1 MNYAAESDME
11 NNKAGRPGT
20 AKLRVADKVIS
31 KLKSTRFALQFLQE
45 SGLDVLNKFISKLP
59 DGSWPLSSVR
69 HSILKLIYT
78 LPVTVE
84 QIRSS
89 QLGRTLGVLQTSPK
103 EFLEN
108 KKLIQTIKDK
118 WSRVLC
124 DIEVEYARLEQCE
137 RALGLPLAM
146 RGDDELLGKRR
157 EEEEETQDGLSYS
170 IARPARMGYGFSVR
184 PASVYDSRAAER
196 GRNEQRAELDKYL
209 MRIRRSDKRA

>member
-31 KLKSTRFALQFLQE
+31 KLKSPRFATQFLQDG
-45 SGLDVLNKFISKLP
+45 GLDVLSKFMSKLP
-59 DGSWPLSSVR
+59 DGSWPLSSLR

-89 QLGRTLGVLQTSPK
+89 QLGRTLGMLQTSPK
-103 EFLEN
+103 EFTEN

-137 RALGLPLAM
+137 RSLGLPLPM
-146 RGDDELLGKRR
+146 REDEMLGKRR
-157 EEEEETQDGLSYS
+157 EDEEEPQDGLSYGV
-170 IARPARMGYGFSVR
+170 ARPTRMGYGFSVR
-184 PASVYDSRAAER
+184 PASVYDSRAADR
-196 GRNEQRAELDKYL
+196 GRSEQQAELDKYL
-209 MRIRRSDKRA
+209 MRIRRSAKRA

>member
-20 AKLRVADKVIS
+20 AKMRVADKVIT
-31 KLKSTRFALQFLQE
+31 KLKSTRFAQQFLQDG
-45 SGLDVLNKFISKLP
+45 GLDVLSKFMTKLP

-69 HSILKLIYT
+69 HSILKLIHT

-89 QLGRTLGVLQTSPK
+89 QLGRTLGMLQVSPK
-103 EFLEN
+103 EFGEN
-108 KKLIQTIKDK
+108 KKLIQAIKDK

-137 RALGLPLAM
+137 RTLGLPLTLRAE
-146 RGDDELLGKRR
+146 DETLGKRR
-157 EEEEETQDGLSYS
+157 EEEEEAQNNLSYGMS
-170 IARPARMGYGFSVR
+170 RPNRMGYSFSVR
-184 PASVYDSRAAER
+184 PASVYDSRTAER
-196 GRNEQRAELDKYL
+196 GRSEQQAEFDKYL
-209 MRIRRSDKRA
+209 MRIRRSTKRA